1 MNDIYYR
8 SCSGEM
14 LYLDRNPFWM
24 QTGDFLDYEWIYNIR
39 NDKIVGFQKEV
50 TEKEFLITVSGKTE
64 TEYANNWN
72 KIHDVFEK
80 DICETT
86 PGKLYF
92 GDYYLNCYIFA
103 AEKTEW
109 EYDCC
114 MHDNVY
120 YLVTDHPF
128 WLKES
133 TLLILPASDPVAAGL
148 TYDYTYDY
156 TYGENGLSVFFK
168 NDHFTACDFK
178 LKAYGPFDSLAFAIN
193 SNMYE
198 VDADCGEG
206 ESLVIDTKAQT
217 ITKID
222 AYGNAWNAFG
232 DQNFDY
238 NNFAKIPAGE
248 NTLSYSRDHALE
260 LTFYQ
265 ERSEPKWNSSEVEED
280 TTNVLMTEEG
290 YILATEDGGALILEE

>member
-1 MNDIYYR
+1 MIIRYVNNFGESVDLNKYPYKMLISDIFDYDEDVI
-8 SCSGEM
+8 SG
-14 LYLDRNPFWM
+14 
-24 QTGDFLDYEWIYNIR
+24 
-39 NDKIVGFQKEV
+39 NDKIIGFTSEFISDKTVSVDVHKTKNKTAFELLNVLTDIFQK
-50 TEKEFLITVSGKTE
+50 
-64 TEYANNWN
+64 
-72 KIHDVFEK
+72 DVLMGV
-80 DICETT
+80 
-86 PGKLYF
+86 PGKLYVDDWYF
-92 GDYYLNCYIFA
+92 SCFFKGREMERWDTAVIISC
-103 AEKTEW
+103 
-109 EYDCC
+109 EYKVAFDREA
-114 MHDNVY
+114 
-120 YLVTDHPF
+120 

-156 TYGENGLSVFFK
+156 TYGENGLSVFFE

-222 AYGNAWNAFG
+222 VYGNTWNAFG

-248 NTLSYSRDHALE
+248 NTLSYSREYALE